1 MSIRVFLTDDHR
13 MVGEA
18 LRSCRAAKGQPGD
31 KNRGTLRACRQALRA
46 RDAQRRRRGLRDQ
59 DAAGTELLRP
69 IREGLTS
76 S

>member
-1 MSIRVFLTDDHR
+1 
-13 MVGEA
+13 
-18 LRSCRAAKGQPGD
+18 
-31 KNRGTLRACRQALRA
+31 LRA
-46 RDAQRRRRGLRDQ
+46 RDAQRRRRGLGDQ